1 MSALGISFLVATL
14 LIFLFRRI
22 GQPTIVACIV
32 GGFLLQFFRPSIPPF
47 HMDTLLDLQTLG
59 IVLLLVVAGMQVD
72 VDQALRNWRM
82 LLLAG
87 MQVGV
92 GLLLGALL
100 TIGASSLGWMSV
112 QGNAG
117 IAVSALCLTLS
128 STALVVEGLRSRG
141 AADTPFGQAILL
153 LMLFQDVVAVIGLSL
168 IGLPGNEGFSAAAG
182 SPSFL
187 FLQFV
192 GATVVAV
199 LIGRTVMV
207 KIIEKIRYDE
217 GLLLIFVLGWAAGLG
232 GIAVESGFSPSVAG
246 FLAGVALSFTP
257 HKSAIEV
264 RIEPLKVFGVTIYF
278 IFLGSTLPVGHLGWH
293 QLWPIVLAT
302 VLIVAVRPWTTA
314 WLARATGM
322 APRDASRFGLTIG
335 QGSEFSMVLA
345 ASAYHAKIFDESA
358 FLVIVMASVLSMVLS
373 SWVEIVFRRRG
384 REGRIEEVDGVDA
397 MEADPAA

>member
-1 MSALGISFLVATL
+1 
-14 LIFLFRRI
+14 
-22 GQPTIVACIV
+22 
-32 GGFLLQFFRPSIPPF
+32 
-47 HMDTLLDLQTLG
+47 
-59 IVLLLVVAGMQVD
+59 MQVD

-87 MQVGV
+87 MQVCV

-100 TIGASSLGWMSV
+100 TVGASSLGWISV

-141 AADTPFGQAILL
+141 ASDTPFGQAVLL

-168 IGLPGNEGFSAAAG
+168 IGLPGNDGFSGAAS
-182 SPSFL
+182 SPPFL
-187 FLQFV
+187 LLQFV
-192 GATVVAV
+192 ASTVVAV
-199 LIGRTVMV
+199 LIGRTLMV

-217 GLLLIFVLGWAAGLG
+217 GLLLIFVLGWAASLAGLA
-232 GIAVESGFSPSVAG
+232 IESGFSPSVAG

-264 RIEPLKVFGVTIYF
+264 RIEPLKVFGITIYF
-278 IFLGSTLPVGHLGWH
+278 IFLGSTLPVNHLGWH

-302 VLIVAVRPWTTA
+302 ILIVAVRPWTTS

-345 ASAYHAKIFDESA
+345 ASAYHANIFDESG

-373 SWVEIVFRRRG
+373 SWVEIAFRG
-384 REGRIEEVDGVDA
+384 RSRQGRIQALDGADA
-397 MEADPAA
+397 AEGDPTA